1 VNTAD
6 EQGLAAKALA
16 EQTRQHIEAA
26 ARQARAA
33 DGARRQA
40 DAIRKA
46 RS

>member
-1 VNTAD
+1 MNTAD

-16 EQTRQHIEAA
+16 ELTRRHAEAA
-26 ARQARAA
+26 AQQARAA
-33 DGARRQA
+33 DDARPQA

>member
-1 VNTAD
+1 MNTAD
-6 EQGLAAKALA
+6 EQGFAAKALA
-16 EQTRQHIEAA
+16 EQTRQRIEAA

-33 DGARRQA
+33 DDARRQA